1 MSEVSVSAEQLGKR
15 AHECGLLT
23 INQVQLALNE
33 AGGPDIATYEDFIS
47 VLMQKEL
54 LTNWQIDRLAKGEI
68 QGYFFGKWKILYF
81 IGAGTFARVYR
92 AVHIE
97 TKDVKAV
104 KVLRIRHS
112 NDDDTREQFMREGN
126 IVKQLRH
133 PNIAPIF
140 EVEQYKGR
148 IYMVMDFVEGQNLR
162 DYFKAHRKISRLRSL
177 AIIRDIAAGLAYAF
191 ERNITHRDLKL
202 SNVLLSAKGQAK
214 LVDFG
219 LAIGGDEG
227 DKAGGKTPRSI
238 DYATLE
244 KVSGAK
250 RDDKRSDLFFLGC
263 MLYEMVTGVPP
274 LEETRERMRR
284 TSSQRFTDIVPITV
298 HDPDLPDRLVIFANR
313 LMELDPNKRI
323 QTPALVKQEAE
334 AVIESI
340 KSGNVKKYDAE
351 ASEKAAADYEQQM
364 LLKEEGRGY
373 TIMLIES
380 NTKLQDVLRDR
391 LKELGY
397 RVLITNDPGRGL
409 DRFMDMNVDGD
420 GETVKGCVIFGC
432 VGLGRE
438 AMQACYNFG
447 TDSETKHIPSL
458 MIVTEKLKQH
468 VNRDL
473 IGDRHQVLCMPVK
486 FAHVQLGLRKIL
498 GLKIPSAK

>member
-1 MSEVSVSAEQLGKR
+1 MSEVSISAQQLGKR

-23 INQVQLALNE
+23 LNQVQLAINK
-33 AGGPDIATYEDFIS
+33 AGGPDLATYEDFIS
-47 VLMQKEL
+47 ILMRQEL
-54 LTNWQIDRLAKGEI
+54 LTNWQIERLAKGEI

-92 AVHIE
+92 AVHTE

-112 NDDDTREQFMREGN
+112 NDEDSRDQFIREANM
-126 IVKQLRH
+126 VKKLRH
-133 PNIAPIF
+133 PNITPIY
-140 EVEQYKGR
+140 EADQYKDR

-162 DYFKAHRKISRLRSL
+162 DYVKAHRKLPQLRAL
-177 AIIRDIAAGLAYAF
+177 AITRDIAAGLAYSY

-219 LAIGGDEG
+219 LAIGGDEA
-227 DKAGGKTPRSI
+227 DKSSGKTPRSI

-244 KVSGAK
+244 KITGAK
-250 RDDKRSDLFFLGC
+250 RDDKRSDLYFLGC
-263 MLYEMVTGVPP
+263 MLYEMVTGEPP

-284 TSSQRFTDIVPITV
+284 VAPERFTGVIPMIA

-323 QTPALVKQEAE
+323 QTPALAKQEAE

-351 ASEKAAADYEQQM
+351 ASEKAAAEYEKQM
-364 LLKEEGRGY
+364 LVKEEGRGH

-380 NTKLQDVLRDR
+380 NTKLQDVLRGR
-391 LKELGY
+391 LKDLGY

-409 DRFMDMNVDGD
+409 ERFMDMSAGD
-420 GETVKGCVIFGC
+420 DEDEVKGCVIFGC

-438 AMQACYNFG
+438 AMQACYNFAA
-447 TDSETKHIPSL
+447 DPESKHVPSL
-458 MIVTEKLKQH
+458 MIVTEKLQRH
-468 VNRDL
+468 VNHDL
-473 IGDRHQVLCMPVK
+473 IGDKHQVLCMPVK
-486 FAHVQLGLRKIL
+486 FTHVQIALRTIL
-498 GLKIPSAK
+498 GIKLPSA

>member
-23 INQVQLALNE
+23 INQVQLSLNE

-54 LTNWQIDRLAKGEI
+54 LTNWQIERLAKGEI

-92 AVHIE
+92 AVQIE
-97 TKDVKAV
+97 TGDVKAV
-104 KVLRIRHS
+104 KVLRVRHS
-112 NDDDTREQFMREGN
+112 NDDETREQFMREAN
-126 IVKQLRH
+126 MVMQLRH
-133 PNIAPIF
+133 PNITPIF
-140 EVEQYKGR
+140 EVEQFKGR
-148 IYMVMDFVEGQNLR
+148 IYMVMDFVQGQNLR
-162 DYFKAHRKISRLRSL
+162 DYFKAHRKISHLRSL
-177 AIIRDIAAGLAYAF
+177 AIVRDIAAGLAYAF

-219 LAIGGDEG
+219 LAVGGDDTG
-227 DKAGGKTPRSI
+227 DSKTPRSI

-263 MLYEMVTGVPP
+263 MLYEMVTGQPP

-284 TSSQRFTDIVPITV
+284 MSSQRFTDIVPITV
-298 HDPDLPDRLVIFANR
+298 HDPNLPDRLVIFANR
-313 LMELDPNKRI
+313 LMELDPKKRI
-323 QTPALVKQEAE
+323 QTPALAKQEAE

-340 KSGNVKKYDAE
+340 ESGNVKKYDAE
-351 ASEKAAADYEQQM
+351 ASGKAAAEYEKQM

-380 NTKLQDVLRDR
+380 NAKLQDVLRDR

-409 DRFMDMNVDGD
+409 ERFMDMNADGD
-420 GETVKGCVIFGC
+420 EDDLKGCVIFGC

-438 AMQACYNFG
+438 AMQACYSFSANR
-447 TDSETKHIPSL
+447 ETKHVPSL
-458 MIVTEKLKQH
+458 MIITEKLKRH
-468 VNRDL
+468 VNHDL

-486 FAHVQLGLRKIL
+486 FKHVQIALRKIL
-498 GLKIPSAK
+498 GIKLPSA

>member
-1 MSEVSVSAEQLGKR
+1 MSEVSAEQLGKR
-15 AHECGLLT
+15 AHECGLLS

-54 LTNWQIDRLAKGEI
+54 LTNWQIERLAKGEI
-68 QGYFFGKWKILYF
+68 QGYIFGKWKILYF

-92 AVHIE
+92 AVHTE

-112 NDDDTREQFMREGN
+112 NDEASRDQFIREANM
-126 IVKQLRH
+126 VKKLRH
-133 PNIAPIF
+133 PNITPIY
-140 EVEQYKGR
+140 EAEQYKDR

-162 DYFKAHRKISRLRSL
+162 DYVKAHRKLPHLRAL
-177 AIIRDIAAGLAYAF
+177 AITRDIAAGLAYAF

-219 LAIGGDEG
+219 LAIGGDEE
-227 DKAGGKTPRSI
+227 DKSGGKTPRSI

-244 KVSGAK
+244 KITGAK
-250 RDDKRSDLFFLGC
+250 RDDKRSDLYFLGC
-263 MLYEMVTGVPP
+263 MLYEMVTGEPP

-284 TSSQRFTDIVPITV
+284 VAPQRFTDAIPITV

-323 QTPALVKQEAE
+323 QTPALAKQEAE

-340 KSGNVKKYDAE
+340 KSGNVKKYDAVE
-351 ASEKAAADYEQQM
+351 SEKAAAEYEKQM
-364 LLKEEGRGY
+364 LLKEEGRGR

-380 NTKLQDVLRDR
+380 NTKLQDVLREK
-391 LKELGY
+391 LKGLGY
-397 RVLITNDPGRGL
+397 RVLITSDPVRGL
-409 DRFMDMNVDGD
+409 DRFLDMNNDGD
-420 GETVKGCVIFGC
+420 DETITGCVIFGC

-438 AMQACYNFG
+438 AMQACYNFAANA
-447 TDSETKHIPSL
+447 ETKAVPSL
-458 MIVTEKLKQH
+458 MIVTEKLKRH
-468 VNRDL
+468 VNEDL
-473 IGDRHQVLCMPVK
+473 IGDRHQVLEMPLK
-486 FAHVQLGLRKIL
+486 FAQVRKTLRKLL
-498 GLKIPSAK
+498 GIKLPSA

>member
-15 AHECGLLT
+15 AHECGVLT
-23 INQVQLALNE
+23 INQVQLSLNE

-54 LTNWQIDRLAKGEI
+54 LTNWQIERLTKGEVT
-68 QGYFFGKWKILYF
+68 GYFFGKWKILYF

-92 AVHIE
+92 AVHTE

-104 KVLRIRHS
+104 KVLRVRHS
-112 NDDDTREQFMREGN
+112 NDDETREQFMREAN
-126 IVKQLRH
+126 MVKQLRH
-133 PNIAPIF
+133 PNITPIY
-140 EVEQYKGR
+140 EAEQYKGR

-162 DYFKAHRKISRLRSL
+162 DYFKAHKKIPHLRSL
-177 AIIRDIAAGLAYAF
+177 AITRDIAAGLAYAF
-191 ERNITHRDLKL
+191 EKNITHRDLKL

-219 LAIGGDEG
+219 LAVGGDDA
-227 DKAGGKTPRSI
+227 DKGSGKTPRSI

-284 TSSQRFTDIVPITV
+284 VAPQRFTDIVPITV

-313 LMELDPNKRI
+313 LMELNPKKRI
-323 QTPALVKQEAE
+323 QTPALAQQEAE
-334 AVIESI
+334 AAIESI

-351 ASEKAAADYEQQM
+351 AAEKASADYEKQL
-364 LLKEEGRGY
+364 LLKEEGRGH
-373 TIMLIES
+373 TVMLIES
-380 NTKLQDVLRDR
+380 NTKLQDVLRGR

-397 RVLITNDPGRGL
+397 RVLITNDPSRGL
-409 DRFMDMNVDGD
+409 DRFMDMNAGVD
-420 GETVKGCVIFGC
+420 EEESQGCVIFGC

-438 AMQACYNFG
+438 AMQACYNFAS
-447 TDSETKHIPSL
+447 DAETKHVPSL
-458 MIVTEKLKQH
+458 MIITEKLKRH
-468 VNRDL
+468 VNHDL
-473 IGDRHQVLCMPVK
+473 IGDQHQVLCMPVK
-486 FAHVQLGLRKIL
+486 FAHVQAALRKVL
-498 GLKIPSAK
+498 GIKLPSA

>member
-23 INQVQLALNE
+23 INEVQLAINE

-47 VLMQKEL
+47 ILMRKEL
-54 LTNWQIDRLAKGEI
+54 LTNWQIERLAKGEI
-68 QGYFFGKWKILYF
+68 QGYFFGRWKILYF

-92 AVHIE
+92 AVHTE

-104 KVLRIRHS
+104 KVLRVRHS
-112 NDDDTREQFMREGN
+112 DDEQTREAFMREADM
-126 IVKQLRH
+126 VMQLRH
-133 PNIAPIF
+133 PNITPIY
-140 EVEQYKGR
+140 EVDEYKKR
-148 IYMVMDFVEGQNLR
+148 VYMVMDFVEGQNLR
-162 DYFKAHRKISRLRSL
+162 DYFKAHRKISHLRSL
-177 AIIRDIAAGLAYAF
+177 SITRDIAAGLAYAF
-191 ERNITHRDLKL
+191 ERKITHRDLKL

-219 LAIGGDEG
+219 LAIGGDDS
-227 DKAGGKTPRSI
+227 DKGGGKAPRSI

-263 MLYEMVTGVPP
+263 MLYEMVTGIPP

-284 TSSQRFTDIVPITV
+284 VASQRFTDIVPITV
-298 HDPDLPDRLVIFANR
+298 HDPDLPDRLVIFVNR
-313 LMELDPNKRI
+313 LMELDPKKRI
-323 QTPALVKQEAE
+323 QTPALAQKEAE

-351 ASEKAAADYEQQM
+351 ASEKAAAEYEKQM

-380 NTKLQDVLRDR
+380 NTKLQDVLRNK

-409 DRFMDMNVDGD
+409 DRFMDMSA
-420 GETVKGCVIFGC
+420 GEDEDDAKGCVIFGC

-438 AMQACYNFG
+438 AMQACYNFAA
-447 TDSETKHIPSL
+447 DSESKHVPSL
-458 MIVTEKLKQH
+458 MIVTEKLQRH
-468 VNRDL
+468 VNHDL
-473 IGDRHQVLCMPVK
+473 IGDKHQVLCMPVK
-486 FAHVQLGLRKIL
+486 FTHVQIALRKVL
-498 GLKIPSAK
+498 GIELPGA

>member
-1 MSEVSVSAEQLGKR
+1 MSEVSAEQLGKR
-15 AHECGLLT
+15 AHECGLLSV
-23 INQVQLALNE
+23 NQVQLALNE
-33 AGGPDIATYEDFIS
+33 AGGPDVATYEDFIS

-54 LTNWQIDRLAKGEI
+54 LTNWQIERLTKGEI
-68 QGYFFGKWKILYF
+68 LGYFFGKWKILYF

-92 AVHIE
+92 AVHTE

-104 KVLRIRHS
+104 KVLRVRHS
-112 NDDDTREQFMREGN
+112 NDDETREQFMREAN
-126 IVKQLRH
+126 MVKTLRH
-133 PNIAPIF
+133 PNITPIY

-162 DYFKAHRKISRLRSL
+162 DYFKAHRKIPYKRSL
-177 AIIRDIAAGLAYAF
+177 AIARDIAAGLAYAF

-219 LAIGGDEG
+219 LAVGGDDA
-227 DKAGGKTPRSI
+227 DKTGGKMPRSI

-263 MLYEMVTGVPP
+263 MLYEMVTGEPP

-284 TSSQRFTDIVPITV
+284 MSAQRFTEIVPITV
-298 HDPDLPDRLVIFANR
+298 HEPDLPERLVIFVNR

-323 QTPALVKQEAE
+323 QTPALAQQEAE

-340 KSGNVKKYDAE
+340 NSGNIKKYNAE
-351 ASEKAAADYEQQM
+351 QSEKAAAEYEQQM
-364 LLKEEGRGY
+364 LLKEEGRGL

-380 NTKLQDVLRDR
+380 NTKLQDVLRDK
-391 LKELGY
+391 LKGLGY

-409 DRFMDMNVDGD
+409 DRFMDMGTGD
-420 GETVKGCVIFGC
+420 DEETVNGCVIFGC

-438 AMQACYNFG
+438 AMQACYNFAV
-447 TDSETKHIPSL
+447 DSETKHVPSL
-458 MIVTEKLKQH
+458 MIVTEKLKRH
-468 VNRDL
+468 VNHDL
-473 IGDRHQVLCMPVK
+473 IGERHQVLAMPVK
-486 FAHVQLGLRKIL
+486 FAHVQKALRKLL
-498 GLKIPSAK
+498 GIKLPSA